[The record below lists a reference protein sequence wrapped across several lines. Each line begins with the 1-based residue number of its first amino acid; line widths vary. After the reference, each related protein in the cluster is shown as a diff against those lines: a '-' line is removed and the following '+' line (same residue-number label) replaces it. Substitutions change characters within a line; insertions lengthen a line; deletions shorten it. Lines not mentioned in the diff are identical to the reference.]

1 MKTKFLLTLMSA
13 VALIMSSC
21 DSKKSEPTP
30 SPITPEEQDPIKEQ
44 LVAKYNN
51 VTGFKS
57 VQKGQY
63 TVATFV
69 SNNLPMEAWFDN
81 NNGKKWALTET
92 KLTFDTVPQ
101 KVKDGF
107 MSTDYSTW
115 KVDDIDYVERPG
127 MEPMYVI
134 EAEQGD
140 REAKL
145 YYTSHG
151 RLIKTLLEHD
161 DDTQDYNSYLLPNV
175 DSMPLI
181 YSYLDKYFPQ
191 AKILEIDQ
199 EDNYI
204 EVEILFGFKHYELLF
219 HPNGTWFN
227 TKPDNGDV
235 DDHAYKQVSQEARDA
250 IGQYIAQNYSGAAIM
265 DINYVQESQN
275 VYEVEIL
282 YNYVKIDLLF
292 DSKLELI
299 HTESEAPNLTKD
311 IRETILKYITHNY
324 PNAVI
329 IEIEEDD
336 ANAQNIK
343 FNVAISHEN
352 AIHDVIFDAS
362 GKFIKKQTYA

>member
-1 MKTKFLLTLMSA
+1 MSA

-151 RLIKTLLEHD
+151 MLIKTLLEHD

-181 YSYLDKYFPQ
+181 YSYLDKYFPK

-199 EDNYI
+199 EDKYI

-227 TKPDNGDV
+227 TKLDDGDIN
-235 DDHAYKQVSQEARDA
+235 DHAYKQVSQEARNA
-250 IGQYIAQNYSGAAIM
+250 IGQYIAQNYPEATVLEIYYEQ
-265 DINYVQESQN
+265 DQK

-282 YNYVKIDLLF
+282 HNYVKIDLFF

-299 HTESEAPNLTKD
+299 HSDSKAPDLTTDVRK
-311 IRETILKYITHNY
+311 TILQYITQHY

-329 IEIEEDD
+329 IEIEEEND

-343 FNVAISHEN
+343 FDVSISHEN
-352 AIHDVIFDAS
+352 TIHEVIFDAS
-362 GKFIKKQTYA
+362 GKFIKVQTYA